1 MIYTGSASASRR
13 APILGVAG
21 LIIGL
26 AARVVYGVEIHQL
39 DVSQQE
45 GGYRLLAESSIA
57 APREYIHAVLEDFEH
72 FHRLTGGISETRF
85 VDASDGDEQLGYTR
99 IESCVWFFCTTIERV
114 ERIESDAPVLFRTR
128 AIAERSDF
136 DSYESEW
143 RLVDEAGGTR
153 IFFSAA
159 MEPDFWVPPVIG
171 NWAIRVKLEDTAL
184 QMGKSIEY
192 LYANG
197 LTLADLPAAE

>member
-1 MIYTGSASASRR
+1 MH
-13 APILGVAG
+13 APRPKSDRPGG
-21 LIIGL
+21 QLIIAAALLPGL
-26 AARVVYGVEIHQL
+26 AAQVAMAVEIHQL

-45 GGYRLLAESSIA
+45 GGYRLLAESTIA

-72 FHRLTGGISETRF
+72 FHRLTSGITETRY
-85 VDASDGDEQLGYTR
+85 VDDVDTGEPLGFTR
-99 IESCVWFFCTTIERV
+99 IESCVWFFCKTIERT
-114 ERIESDAPVLFRTR
+114 ERIESEAPTLFRTR
-128 AIAERSDF
+128 ALIELSDF

-171 NWAIRVKLEDTAL
+171 SWAIRSKLEDTAL
-184 QMGKSIEY
+184 QMGEAIEY

-197 LTLADLPAAE
+197 LTLADIPDE